1 MKTIKNILAI
11 IGILIFASGCT
22 LMLDEPPADGND
34 DTPNG
39 DGFTAPRTE
48 QTEFGDVTYQFQ
60 DGVRL
65 INEKYVPYIISCRN
79 DSTLGH
85 TEILFTKNIPS
96 DLLPQRGDYIA
107 TTMSQLFQQTLCD
120 EVDNI
125 EETGG
130 GYLLISHPVPLIKV
144 FKELDFSI
152 DARIAGDY
160 EDSSEQSRSGGNIP
174 KLKGFRL
181 VPRHNSY
188 SRGEEVDGEL
198 SESLFSFAFWDG
210 DESKLKEFETN
221 PADYHKWERTALGKS
236 PISVLFPTIRSGGS
250 TSRTATRVGVA
261 SYQNVKLKFSLK
273 NGFDLELSNDLVQ
286 TYSICSESS
295 EGWEAFPFAGST
307 GMTVPKDG
315 ILPENRWT
323 KYDYML
329 PVPIMPSIGLDAYVA
344 KLCVDFNFALASDC
358 ARKIKGD
365 KLFRYEGSQKTQF
378 FKWNMKTDNNYE
390 TTVNRSKSLDVAN
403 PRLRKD
409 LSNTCFQYAT
419 RLFLHIDIGVTLGAA
434 TLDISPFR
442 VNLDASCTHKM
453 TNDESKSKPSTLKAP
468 GYYGEDYTYEATDKS
483 LDEWKGTLAVGLST
497 DMKGGADLG
506 DLADYYDWFKHAA
519 VSLKW
524 IEGSMVL
531 WRIADSAYPVIE
543 YQQTYTPSN
552 YTYHGTVTLPHPGK
566 IGWFSVKEDM
576 LDYEFTN
583 LELLIYD
590 ENFNFIKRA
599 KCTTKWD
606 TRDNVYYSHIK
617 YGKEFGFDFTL
628 DNTELPSFSKYFYV
642 VPAYRKQDYSDY
654 RFPGTRL
661 FSKPL
666 KYTTRLNTGQI
677 NEVKTLWV
685 ENDDKCCKPGYCL
698 DGIAMDADCLFN
710 ASSPANVNVKV
721 EFFDSDGRNVM
732 SKDFQYA
739 IGTSKGGKIKAIY
752 LINHRIETVID
763 KAKVTL
769 WYDDPNLQTSVDPSA
784 RKMILDE
791 FEVVYDDNTE
801 WWPVFDYADTSYWTQ
816 QGYRIGR

>member
-60 DGVRL
+60 DGVRV
-65 INEKYVPYIISCRN
+65 IDEKYIPYIVTCRN
-79 DSTLGH
+79 DTTLGH
-85 TEILFTKNIPS
+85 TEILFTKNIPG
-96 DLLPQRGDYIA
+96 DLLPRRGELLA
-107 TTMSQLFQQTLCD
+107 TTMSQLFQSTLCD
-120 EVDNI
+120 EVDAI
-125 EETGG
+125 EASQG
-130 GYLLISHPVPLIKV
+130 GYLMTSHAVSLRKV

-152 DARIAGDY
+152 DAGIAGDY
-160 EDSSEQSRSGGNIP
+160 EQSSEQSRSGGKTP
-174 KLKGFRL
+174 KLKGFHL
-181 VPRHNSY
+181 VPRHNPH
-188 SRGEEVDGEL
+188 SRGEDDS
-198 SESLFSFAFWDG
+198 SEFSEPLFSLAFWDG
-210 DESKLKEFETN
+210 DESKLKEFETD
-221 PADYHKWERTALGKS
+221 PADYHEWKNEIPT
-236 PISVLFPTIRSGGS
+236 PIRIIFPSVRIGGS
-250 TSRTATRVGVA
+250 ASYTATRVGLA

-286 TYSICSESS
+286 TYSFRSETCDQ
-295 EGWEAFPFAGST
+295 WLALPVVGST

-315 ILPENRWT
+315 ILHENRWT

-329 PVPIMPSIGLDAYVA
+329 PLPKLPSLGIDAYVA
-344 KLCVDFNFALASDC
+344 KLCLDFNFAFAYDEAS
-358 ARKIKGD
+358 KITGD
-365 KLFRYEGSQKTQF
+365 KVFRYEGAQKTQF
-378 FKWNMKTDNNYE
+378 FKWNMKTDKNYE
-390 TTVNRSKSLDVAN
+390 TTVNRSKSLEVTD

-409 LSNTCFQYAT
+409 LSNTVFQYAT
-419 RLFLHIDIGVTLGAA
+419 RGFLHIDIGFTLGLA
-434 TLDISPFR
+434 TLDISPLR
-442 VNLDASCTHKM
+442 INLDASCTHKM
-453 TNDESKSKPSTLKAP
+453 TNDGSKSKPSTLKAP
-468 GYYGEDYTYEATDKS
+468 APIGSLGNKENTYEATDKS

-543 YQQTYTPSN
+543 YQQTYSPSS
-552 YTYHGTVTLPHPGK
+552 YTYHGTVTVPHPGK
-566 IGWFSVKEDM
+566 IGWFSVKEDIM
-576 LDYEFTN
+576 EDFCN

-599 KCTTKWD
+599 KWGLNNSVSK
-606 TRDNVYYSHIK
+606 IG
-617 YGKEFGFDFTL
+617 YGIEYGFDFTL
-628 DNTELPSFSKYFYV
+628 DNTELPPFSKYFYV
-642 VPAYRKQDYSDY
+642 VPAYKINNYSDY
-654 RFPGTRL
+654 GTRL

-677 NEVKTLWV
+677 NGVETLWV
-685 ENDDKCCKPGYCL
+685 ENDDKYCKPGYCL

-769 WYDDPNLQTSVDPSA
+769 WYDDPYLQTSVDPSA

-801 WWPVFDYADTSYWTQ
+801 WWPVFDYADPSYWTQ

>member
-22 LMLDEPPADGND
+22 LMLDEPSADGND

-130 GYLLISHPVPLIKV
+130 GYLLISHPVSLIKV

-188 SRGEEVDGEL
+188 SRGEEVDGEF
-198 SESLFSFAFWDG
+198 SEALFSLAFWDG
-210 DESKLKEFETN
+210 DESKLKEFETD
-221 PADYHKWERTALGKS
+221 PADYHDWTDDFDPPLSILFA
-236 PISVLFPTIRSGGS
+236 SVRSGGS
-250 TSRTATRVGVA
+250 ATHSATRVGLA

-286 TYSICSESS
+286 TYSFRSEACDR
-295 EGWEAFPFAGST
+295 WEAFPVVGST

-315 ILPENRWT
+315 ILHENRWT
-323 KYDYML
+323 KYDYGIPL
-329 PVPIMPSIGLDAYVA
+329 PVLPSIGLDAYVA
-344 KLCVDFNFALASDC
+344 KLCVDFNFAFAYDEAS
-358 ARKIKGD
+358 KITGD
-365 KLFRYEGSQKTQF
+365 KVFRYEGAQKTQF
-378 FKWNMKTDNNYE
+378 FKWNMKTDKNYE
-390 TTVNRSKSLDVAN
+390 TTVNRSKSLDVTD

-409 LSNTCFQYAT
+409 LSNTVFQYAT
-419 RLFLHIDIGVTLGAA
+419 RGFLHIDIGFTLGAA
-434 TLDISPFR
+434 TLDISPLR
-442 VNLDASCTHKM
+442 VNLDVSCTHKM
-453 TNDESKSKPSTLKAP
+453 TNDGSKSKPSTLKALYD
-468 GYYGEDYTYEATDKS
+468 GSGRREYSLEATDKS

-552 YTYHGTVTLPHPGK
+552 NTYHGTVTVPHPGK
-566 IGWFSVKEDM
+566 IGWFSTKEDICQ
-576 LDYEFTN
+576 DFVG

-599 KCTTKWD
+599 KCSTGAGTNNY
-606 TRDNVYYSHIK
+606 RDYIDIVYNREY
-617 YGKEFGFDFTL
+617 GFDFTL
-628 DNTELPSFSKYFYV
+628 DNTELPPLSKYFYV
-642 VPAYRKQDYSDY
+642 VPAYRA
-654 RFPGTRL
+654 RFCYVHYDEQKAL

-666 KYTTRLNTGQI
+666 KYTTRLNSGQI
-677 NEVKTLWV
+677 NGVETLWV
-685 ENDDKCCKPGYCL
+685 ENDDKYCKPGYCL

-710 ASSPANVNVKV
+710 GSSPANVNVKV

-769 WYDDPNLQTSVDPSA
+769 WYDDPYLQTSVDPSA
-784 RKMILDE
+784 RKVILDE

>member
-120 EVDNI
+120 GVDNI

-160 EDSSEQSRSGGNIP
+160 EDSSKQSRSGGNTP

-188 SRGEEVDGEL
+188 SRGEEVDGEF
-198 SESLFSFAFWDG
+198 SESLFSLAFWDG

-221 PADYHKWERTALGKS
+221 PADYHKWELNLVEKKS
-236 PISVLFPTIRSGGS
+236 HASFLFPSIRQGGS
-250 TSRTATRVGVA
+250 ATHSATRVGLA

-286 TYSICSESS
+286 TYSFRSEACDR
-295 EGWEAFPFAGST
+295 WYAFPVVGST

-315 ILPENRWT
+315 ILHENRWT
-323 KYDYML
+323 KYDYALPL
-329 PVPIMPSIGLDAYVA
+329 PVLPSIGLDAYVA
-344 KLCVDFNFALASDC
+344 KLCIDFNFAFAYDEAS
-358 ARKIKGD
+358 KITGD
-365 KLFRYEGSQKTQF
+365 KVFRYEGAQKTQF
-378 FKWNMKTDNNYE
+378 FKWNMKTDKNYE
-390 TTVNRSKSLDVAN
+390 TTVNRSKSLDVTD

-409 LSNTCFQYAT
+409 LSNTVFQYAT
-419 RLFLHIDIGVTLGAA
+419 RGFLHIDIGVTLGAA
-434 TLDISPFR
+434 TLDISPLRINF
-442 VNLDASCTHKM
+442 DASFTHKM
-453 TNDESKSKPSTLKAP
+453 TNDGSKSKPSTLKAP
-468 GYYGEDYTYEATDKS
+468 APYGKEYSLEATDKS

-519 VSLKW
+519 VSMKW
-524 IEGSMVL
+524 AEGSMVL

-552 YTYHGTVTLPHPGK
+552 YTYHGTVMVPHPGK
-566 IGWFSVKEDM
+566 IGWFSVKEDIM
-576 LDYEFTN
+576 EDFCN

-599 KCTTKWD
+599 KWGLHNSVSK
-606 TRDNVYYSHIK
+606 IG
-617 YGKEFGFDFTL
+617 YGIEYGFDFTL
-628 DNTELPSFSKYFYV
+628 DNTELPPFSKYFYV
-642 VPAYRKQDYSDY
+642 VPAYMINNYSDY
-654 RFPGTRL
+654 GTRL

-677 NEVKTLWV
+677 NGVKTLWV
-685 ENDDKCCKPGYCL
+685 ENDDKYCKPGYCL

-769 WYDDPNLQTSVDPSA
+769 WYDDPYLQNSVDPSA

-801 WWPVFDYADTSYWTQ
+801 WWPVFDYADPSYWTQ

>member
-160 EDSSEQSRSGGNIP
+160 EDSSEQSRSGGNTP

-188 SRGEEVDGEL
+188 SRGEEVDGEF

-221 PADYHKWERTALGKS
+221 PADYHDWTDDFDPPLSILFA
-236 PISVLFPTIRSGGS
+236 SVRSGGS
-250 TSRTATRVGVA
+250 ATHSATRVGLA

-286 TYSICSESS
+286 TYSFRSEACDR
-295 EGWEAFPFAGST
+295 WEAFPAVGST

-315 ILPENRWT
+315 ILHENRWT
-323 KYDYML
+323 KYDYGIPL
-329 PVPIMPSIGLDAYVA
+329 PVLPSIGLDAYVA
-344 KLCVDFNFALASDC
+344 KLCFDFNFAFAYDEAS
-358 ARKIKGD
+358 KITGD
-365 KLFRYEGSQKTQF
+365 KVFRYEGAQKTQF
-378 FKWNMKTDNNYE
+378 FKWNMKTDKNYE
-390 TTVNRSKSLDVAN
+390 TTVNRSKSLDVTD

-409 LSNTCFQYAT
+409 LSNTVFQYAT
-419 RLFLHIDIGVTLGAA
+419 RGFLHIDIGFTLGAA
-434 TLDISPFR
+434 TLDISPLR
-442 VNLDASCTHKM
+442 VNLDVSCTHKM
-453 TNDESKSKPSTLKAP
+453 TNDGSKSKPSTLKAP
-468 GYYGEDYTYEATDKS
+468 GKWVKEYTYEATDKS

-524 IEGSMVL
+524 VEGSMVL

-566 IGWFSVKEDM
+566 IGWFSVKEDIVR
-576 LDYEFTN
+576 DFWN

-599 KCTTKWD
+599 KCTTSD
-606 TRDNVYYSHIK
+606 EESYPYEYTSIF
-617 YGKEFGFDFTL
+617 YGKEYGFDFTL
-628 DNTELPSFSKYFYV
+628 DNTELPPFSKYFYV
-642 VPAYRKQDYSDY
+642 VPAYQTCTYSSSGP
-654 RFPGTRL
+654 RF

-666 KYTTRLNTGQI
+666 KYTTRLNSGQI
-677 NEVKTLWV
+677 NGVETLWV
-685 ENDDKCCKPGYCL
+685 ENDDKYCKPGYCL

-710 ASSPANVNVKV
+710 GSSPANVNVKV

-784 RKMILDE
+784 RKVILDE

>member
-22 LMLDEPPADGND
+22 LMLDEPSADGND

-60 DGVRL
+60 DGVRV
-65 INEKYVPYIISCRN
+65 IDEKYIPYIVTCRN
-79 DSTLGH
+79 DTTLGH
-85 TEILFTKNIPS
+85 TEILFTKNIPG
-96 DLLPQRGDYIA
+96 DLLPRRGELLA
-107 TTMSQLFQQTLCD
+107 TTMSQLFQSTLCD
-120 EVDNI
+120 EVDAI
-125 EETGG
+125 EASQG
-130 GYLLISHPVPLIKV
+130 GYLMTSHAVSLRKV

-152 DARIAGDY
+152 DAGIAGDY
-160 EDSSEQSRSGGNIP
+160 EQSSEQSRSGGKTP
-174 KLKGFRL
+174 KLKGFHL
-181 VPRHNSY
+181 VPRHNPH
-188 SRGEEVDGEL
+188 SRGEDDS
-198 SESLFSFAFWDG
+198 SEFSEPLFSLAFWDG
-210 DESKLKEFETN
+210 DESKLKEFETD
-221 PADYHKWERTALGKS
+221 PADYHEWKNEIPT
-236 PISVLFPTIRSGGS
+236 PIRIIFPSVRIGGS
-250 TSRTATRVGVA
+250 ASYTATRVGLA

-286 TYSICSESS
+286 TYSFRSETCDQ
-295 EGWEAFPFAGST
+295 WLAFPVVGST

-315 ILPENRWT
+315 ILHENRWT
-323 KYDYML
+323 KYDYALPL
-329 PVPIMPSIGLDAYVA
+329 PVLPSIGLDAYVA
-344 KLCVDFNFALASDC
+344 KLCFDFNFAFAYDEAS
-358 ARKIKGD
+358 KITGD
-365 KLFRYEGSQKTQF
+365 KVFRYEGAQKTQF
-378 FKWNMKTDNNYE
+378 FKWNMKTDKNYE
-390 TTVNRSKSLDVAN
+390 TTVNRSKSLDVTD

-409 LSNTCFQYAT
+409 LSNTVFQYAT
-419 RLFLHIDIGVTLGAA
+419 RGFLHIDIGFTLGAA
-434 TLDISPFR
+434 TLDISPLR
-442 VNLDASCTHKM
+442 VNLDVSCTHKM
-453 TNDESKSKPSTLKAP
+453 TNDGSKSKPSTLKAP
-468 GYYGEDYTYEATDKS
+468 APIGSLGNKENTYEATDKS

-552 YTYHGTVTLPHPGK
+552 YTYHGTVTVPHPGK
-566 IGWFSVKEDM
+566 IGWFSVTEDIM
-576 LDYEFTN
+576 EDFCN

-599 KCTTKWD
+599 KWGLNNSVSK
-606 TRDNVYYSHIK
+606 IG
-617 YGKEFGFDFTL
+617 YGIEYGFDFTL
-628 DNTELPSFSKYFYV
+628 DNTELPPFSKYFYV
-642 VPAYRKQDYSDY
+642 VPAYKINNYSDY
-654 RFPGTRL
+654 GTRL

-677 NEVKTLWV
+677 NGVETLWV
-685 ENDDKCCKPGYCL
+685 ENDDKYCKPGYCL

-769 WYDDPNLQTSVDPSA
+769 WYDDPYLQTSVDPSA

-801 WWPVFDYADTSYWTQ
+801 WWPVFDYADPSYWTQ

>member
-160 EDSSEQSRSGGNIP
+160 EDSSEQSCSGGNIP

-188 SRGEEVDGEL
+188 SRGEEVDGEF
-198 SESLFSFAFWDG
+198 SEALFSLAFWDG
-210 DESKLKEFETN
+210 DESKLKEFETD
-221 PADYHKWERTALGKS
+221 PADYHDWTDDFDPPLSILFA
-236 PISVLFPTIRSGGS
+236 SVRSGGS
-250 TSRTATRVGVA
+250 ATHSATRVGLA

-286 TYSICSESS
+286 TYSFRSEACDR
-295 EGWEAFPFAGST
+295 WEAFPVVGST

-315 ILPENRWT
+315 ILHENRWT
-323 KYDYML
+323 KYDYGIPL
-329 PVPIMPSIGLDAYVA
+329 PVLPSIGLDAYVA
-344 KLCVDFNFALASDC
+344 KLCVDFNFAFAYDEAS
-358 ARKIKGD
+358 KITGD
-365 KLFRYEGSQKTQF
+365 KVFRYEGAQKTQF
-378 FKWNMKTDNNYE
+378 FKWNMKTDKNYE
-390 TTVNRSKSLDVAN
+390 TTVNRSKSLDVTD
-403 PRLRKD
+403 PRNRKD

-419 RLFLHIDIGVTLGAA
+419 RGFLHIDIGFTLGAA
-434 TLDISPFR
+434 TLDISPLR
-442 VNLDASCTHKM
+442 VNLDVSCTHKM
-453 TNDESKSKPSTLKAP
+453 TNDGSKSKPSTLKALYD
-468 GYYGEDYTYEATDKS
+468 GSGRREYSLEATDKS

-552 YTYHGTVTLPHPGK
+552 NTYHGTVTVPHPGK
-566 IGWFSVKEDM
+566 IGWFSTKEDICQ
-576 LDYEFTN
+576 DFVG

-599 KCTTKWD
+599 KCSTGAGTNNY
-606 TRDNVYYSHIK
+606 RDYIDIVYNREY
-617 YGKEFGFDFTL
+617 GFDFTL
-628 DNTELPSFSKYFYV
+628 DNTELPPPQQIFLCG
-642 VPAYRKQDYSDY
+642 A
-654 RFPGTRL
+654 RL
-661 FSKPL
+661 
-666 KYTTRLNTGQI
+666 
-677 NEVKTLWV
+677 
-685 ENDDKCCKPGYCL
+685 
-698 DGIAMDADCLFN
+698 
-710 ASSPANVNVKV
+710 
-721 EFFDSDGRNVM
+721 
-732 SKDFQYA
+732 
-739 IGTSKGGKIKAIY
+739 
-752 LINHRIETVID
+752 
-763 KAKVTL
+763 
-769 WYDDPNLQTSVDPSA
+769 
-784 RKMILDE
+784 
-791 FEVVYDDNTE
+791 
-801 WWPVFDYADTSYWTQ
+801 
-816 QGYRIGR
+816 

>member
-1 MKTIKNILAI
+1 
-11 IGILIFASGCT
+11 
-22 LMLDEPPADGND
+22 MLDEPPADGND

-144 FKELDFSI
+144 FKELDISI

-188 SRGEEVDGEL
+188 SRGEEVDGEF

-221 PADYHKWERTALGKS
+221 PADYHDWTDDFDPPLSILFA
-236 PISVLFPTIRSGGS
+236 SVRSGGS
-250 TSRTATRVGVA
+250 ATHSATRVGLA

-286 TYSICSESS
+286 TYSFRSEACDR
-295 EGWEAFPFAGST
+295 WEAFPAVGST

-315 ILPENRWT
+315 ILHENRWT
-323 KYDYML
+323 KYDYGIPL
-329 PVPIMPSIGLDAYVA
+329 PVLPSIGLDAYVA
-344 KLCVDFNFALASDC
+344 KFCIDFNFAFAYDEAS
-358 ARKIKGD
+358 KITGD
-365 KLFRYEGSQKTQF
+365 KVFRYEGAQKTQF
-378 FKWNMKTDNNYE
+378 FKWNMKTDKNYE
-390 TTVNRSKSLDVAN
+390 TTVNRSKSLDVTD

-409 LSNTCFQYAT
+409 LSNTVFQYAT
-419 RLFLHIDIGVTLGAA
+419 RGFLHIDIGFTLGAA
-434 TLDISPFR
+434 TLDISPLR
-442 VNLDASCTHKM
+442 VNLDVSCTHKM
-453 TNDESKSKPSTLKAP
+453 TNDGSKSKPSTLKAP
-468 GYYGEDYTYEATDKS
+468 GKWVKEYTYEATDKS

-524 IEGSMVL
+524 VEGSMVL

-566 IGWFSVKEDM
+566 IGWFSVKEDIVR
-576 LDYEFTN
+576 DFWN

-599 KCTTKWD
+599 KCTTSD
-606 TRDNVYYSHIK
+606 EESYPYEYTSIF
-617 YGKEFGFDFTL
+617 YGKEYGFDFTL
-628 DNTELPSFSKYFYV
+628 DNTELPPFSKYFYV
-642 VPAYRKQDYSDY
+642 VPAYQTCTYSSSGP
-654 RFPGTRL
+654 RF

-666 KYTTRLNTGQI
+666 KYTTRLNSGQI
-677 NEVKTLWV
+677 NGVETLWV
-685 ENDDKCCKPGYCL
+685 ENDDKYCKPGYCL

-710 ASSPANVNVKV
+710 GSSPANVNVKV

-784 RKMILDE
+784 RKVILDE

>member
-130 GYLLISHPVPLIKV
+130 GYLLISHTVPLIKV

-160 EDSSEQSRSGGNIP
+160 EDSSEQSRSGGNTP

-188 SRGEEVDGEL
+188 SRGEEVDGEF

-221 PADYHKWERTALGKS
+221 PADYHDWTDDFDPPLSILFA
-236 PISVLFPTIRSGGS
+236 SVRSGGS
-250 TSRTATRVGVA
+250 ATHSATRVGLA

-286 TYSICSESS
+286 TYSFRSEACDR
-295 EGWEAFPFAGST
+295 WEAFPAVGST

-315 ILPENRWT
+315 ILHENRWT
-323 KYDYML
+323 KYDYGIPL
-329 PVPIMPSIGLDAYVA
+329 PVLPSIGLDAYVA
-344 KLCVDFNFALASDC
+344 KLCFDFNFAFAYDEAS
-358 ARKIKGD
+358 KITGD
-365 KLFRYEGSQKTQF
+365 KVFRYEGAQKTQF
-378 FKWNMKTDNNYE
+378 FKWNMKTDKNYE
-390 TTVNRSKSLDVAN
+390 TTVNRSKSLDVTD

-409 LSNTCFQYAT
+409 LSNTVFQYAT
-419 RLFLHIDIGVTLGAA
+419 RGFLHIDIGFTLGAA
-434 TLDISPFR
+434 TLDISPLR
-442 VNLDASCTHKM
+442 VNLDVSCTHKM
-453 TNDESKSKPSTLKAP
+453 TNDGSKSKPSTLKAP
-468 GYYGEDYTYEATDKS
+468 GKWVKEYTYEATDKS

-524 IEGSMVL
+524 VEGSMVL

-566 IGWFSVKEDM
+566 IGWFSVKEDIVR
-576 LDYEFTN
+576 DFWN

-599 KCTTKWD
+599 KCTTSD
-606 TRDNVYYSHIK
+606 EESYPYEYTSIF
-617 YGKEFGFDFTL
+617 YGKEYGFDFTL
-628 DNTELPSFSKYFYV
+628 DNTELPPLSKYFYV
-642 VPAYRKQDYSDY
+642 VPAYQTCTYSSSGP
-654 RFPGTRL
+654 RF

-677 NEVKTLWV
+677 NGVETLWV
-685 ENDDKCCKPGYCL
+685 ENDDKYCKPGYCL

-710 ASSPANVNVKV
+710 GSSPANVNVKV

-784 RKMILDE
+784 RKVILDE

>member
-160 EDSSEQSRSGGNIP
+160 EDSSEQSRSGGNTP

-188 SRGEEVDGEL
+188 SRGEEVDGEF
-198 SESLFSFAFWDG
+198 SESLFSMAFWDG

-221 PADYHKWERTALGKS
+221 PADYHKWEHNVEKS
-236 PISVLFPTIRSGGS
+236 PVSFLYPSVRMGGS
-250 TSRTATRVGVA
+250 TSRTATRVGLA

-286 TYSICSESS
+286 TYSICSESC
-295 EGWEAFPFAGST
+295 ENWTAFPYIGST

-329 PVPIMPSIGLDAYVA
+329 PVPYLPSIGLDIYVA
-344 KLCVDFNFALASDC
+344 KICFDFNFAFAMDQAC
-358 ARKIKGD
+358 KVTGD

-378 FKWNMKTDNNYE
+378 FKWNMKTDKNYE
-390 TTVNRSKSLDVAN
+390 TTVNRSKSMDVRN

-409 LSNTCFQYAT
+409 LSNTLFQYAT
-419 RLFLHIDIGVTLGAA
+419 RGFLHFNIGVTFGAA
-434 TLDISPFR
+434 TLDLSPLRINF
-442 VNLDASCTHKM
+442 DASFTHKM
-453 TNDESKSKPSTLKAP
+453 TNDGSKSKPSTLKVKD
-468 GYYGEDYTYEATDKS
+468 GRYEYSLDATDKS

-497 DMKGGADLG
+497 DAKAGADLG
-506 DLADYYDWFKHAA
+506 DLAEYYDWFKHAA
-519 VSLKW
+519 VSLTHA
-524 IEGSMVL
+524 EGSMVL

-543 YQQTYTPSN
+543 YQQTYTPSS
-552 YTYHGTVTLPHPGK
+552 YTYHGTVTVPHPGK
-566 IGWFSVKEDM
+566 IGWFSVKEDINQ
-576 LDYEFTN
+576 DFSC
-583 LELLIYD
+583 LELLIFD
-590 ENFNFIKRA
+590 ENFNFIKSA
-599 KCTTKWD
+599 KCTEGGTHAEREYL
-606 TRDNVYYSHIK
+606 TIR
-617 YGKEFGFDFTL
+617 YGQEYGFDYTL
-628 DNTELPSFSKYFYV
+628 DNTDLPLYSKYFYV
-642 VPAYRKQDYSDY
+642 VPAYRSKSTSVFDNPPH
-654 RFPGTRL
+654 F

-666 KYTTRLNTGQI
+666 KYTIRSNSGQI
-677 NEVKTLWV
+677 NGVETLWV
-685 ENDDKCCKPGYCL
+685 ENDDKYCKPGYSL
-698 DGIAMDADCLFN
+698 DGIAMDADCVFN
-710 ASSPANVNVKV
+710 RSSPADVHVNV
-721 EFFDSDGRNVM
+721 EFFDSYGRSM
-732 SKDFQYA
+732 MAKDFTYSVGSA
-739 IGTSKGGKIKAIY
+739 KGGKIKAIY
-752 LINHRIETVID
+752 LINHRIETVVD

-769 WYDDPNLQTSVDPSA
+769 WYDDPYMQTSVDPTA
-784 RKMILDE
+784 RKVVLDE
-791 FEVVYDDNTE
+791 YEVIYDDNTE
-801 WWPVFDYADTSYWTQ
+801 WWPVFDYADPSSWTK

>member
-144 FKELDFSI
+144 FKELDFSLE
-152 DARIAGDY
+152 AGVAGDY
-160 EDSSEQSRSGGNIP
+160 EDSNTNGSRTGTG
-174 KLKGFRL
+174 KRLKGIRL
-181 VPRHNSY
+181 VKLHNSN
-188 SRGEEVDGEL
+188 SRAGEEGEA
-198 SESLFSFAFWDG
+198 SEPLFSFLVSEG
-210 DESKLKEFETN
+210 KNK
-221 PADYHKWERTALGKS
+221 DYLGLDLSSGSYENWENDFSDYLG
-236 PISVLFPTIRSGGS
+236 PISQLIPSVRQGAESFKGARRIGI
-250 TSRTATRVGVA
+250 A
-261 SYQNVKLKFSLK
+261 SYQHVKMKFSLK
-273 NGFDLELSNDLVQ
+273 NGFDLELSNDIAQ
-286 TYSICSESS
+286 WYSYYTEDSS
-295 EGWEAFPFAGST
+295 EWLAIPIAGSV
-307 GMTVPKDG
+307 GMTVPADG
-315 ILPENRWT
+315 ILHKNEWVML
-323 KYDYML
+323 DYAL
-329 PVPIMPSIGLDAYVA
+329 PIPVLPSVGLDVVVV
-344 KLCVDFNFALASDC
+344 KFCLDFNFGAAFDSAS
-358 ARKIKGD
+358 KVKGTTA
-365 KLFRYEGSQKTQF
+365 FRHEIAHKTQL
-378 FKWNMKTDNNYE
+378 FKWNMKTNKDHE
-390 TTVNRSKSLDVAN
+390 TTVYRT
-403 PRLRKD
+403 KD
-409 LSNTCFQYAT
+409 LTVKEPEIAKDLTSTCYQYAT
-419 RLFLHIDIGVTLGAA
+419 RLFLHIDVGLTLGAA
-434 TLDISPFR
+434 TMDISPLRINFD
-442 VNLDASCTHKM
+442 VSCTHKM
-453 TNDESKSKPSTLKAP
+453 TNDGSKSKPSTLKAP
-468 GYYGEDYTYEATDKS
+468 PKWGSVEYTYEATDKS
-483 LDEWKGTLAVGLST
+483 LDEWKGTMAVGVTT
-497 DMKGGADLG
+497 DMKVGNITS
-506 DLADYYDWFKHAA
+506 DLAEYHDWFKHASA
-519 VSLKW
+519 SMKW
-524 IEGSMVL
+524 AEGSLVL

-566 IGWFSVKEDM
+566 IGWLSTKIDM
-576 LDYEFTN
+576 TRDFGT

-599 KCTTKWD
+599 KCTTPD
-606 TRDNVYYSHIK
+606 SEEYPYYYVSMF
-617 YGKEFGFDFTL
+617 YEKEYGFDFTL
-628 DNTELPSFSKYFYV
+628 DNTELPPLSKYFYV
-642 VPAYRKQDYSDY
+642 VPAYATRSYSADTK
-654 RFPGTRL
+654 RF

-677 NEVKTLWV
+677 NGVETLWV
-685 ENDDKCCKPGYCL
+685 ENDDKYCKPGYCL

-710 ASSPANVNVKV
+710 GSSPANVNVKV

-769 WYDDPNLQTSVDPSA
+769 WYDDPYLQTSVDPSA
-784 RKMILDE
+784 RKVILDE

>member
-188 SRGEEVDGEL
+188 SRGGEVDGEF
-198 SESLFSFAFWDG
+198 SEALFSLAFWDG

-221 PADYHKWERTALGKS
+221 PADYRKWEHNLEKS
-236 PISVLFPTIRSGGS
+236 PVSFLFPSIRSGGS
-250 TSRTATRVGVA
+250 ATYSATRVGLA
-261 SYQNVKLKFSLK
+261 SYQNIKLKFSLK

-286 TYSICSESS
+286 TYSFRSEACDR
-295 EGWEAFPFAGST
+295 WEAFPVVGST

-315 ILPENRWT
+315 ILHENRWT
-323 KYDYML
+323 KYDYGIPL
-329 PVPIMPSIGLDAYVA
+329 PVLPSIGLDAYVA
-344 KLCVDFNFALASDC
+344 KLCVDFNFAFAYDEAS
-358 ARKIKGD
+358 KITGD
-365 KLFRYEGSQKTQF
+365 KVFRYEGAQKTQF
-378 FKWNMKTDNNYE
+378 FKWNMKTDKNYE
-390 TTVNRSKSLDVAN
+390 TTVNRSKSLDVTD
-403 PRLRKD
+403 PRNRKD

-419 RLFLHIDIGVTLGAA
+419 RGFLHIDIGFTLGAA
-434 TLDISPFR
+434 TLDISPLR
-442 VNLDASCTHKM
+442 VNLDVSCTHKM
-453 TNDESKSKPSTLKAP
+453 TNDGSKSKPSTLKALYD
-468 GYYGEDYTYEATDKS
+468 GSGRREYSLEATDKS

-552 YTYHGTVTLPHPGK
+552 NTYHGTVTVPHPGK
-566 IGWFSVKEDM
+566 IGWFSTKEDICQ
-576 LDYEFTN
+576 DFVG

-599 KCTTKWD
+599 KCSTGAGTNNY
-606 TRDNVYYSHIK
+606 RDYIDIVYNREY
-617 YGKEFGFDFTL
+617 GFDFTL
-628 DNTELPSFSKYFYV
+628 DNTELPPLSKYFYV
-642 VPAYRKQDYSDY
+642 VPAYRA
-654 RFPGTRL
+654 RFCYVHYDEQKAL

-666 KYTTRLNTGQI
+666 KYTTRLNSGQI
-677 NEVKTLWV
+677 NGVETLWV
-685 ENDDKCCKPGYCL
+685 ENDDKYCKPGYCL

-710 ASSPANVNVKV
+710 GSSPANVNVKV

-769 WYDDPNLQTSVDPSA
+769 WYDDPYLQTSVDPSA
-784 RKMILDE
+784 RKVILDE

>member
-188 SRGEEVDGEL
+188 SRGEEVDGEF
-198 SESLFSFAFWDG
+198 SEALFSLAFWDG
-210 DESKLKEFETN
+210 DESKLKEFETD
-221 PADYHKWERTALGKS
+221 PADYHDWTDDFDPPLSILFA
-236 PISVLFPTIRSGGS
+236 SVRSGGS
-250 TSRTATRVGVA
+250 ATHSATRVGLA

-286 TYSICSESS
+286 TYSFRSEACDR
-295 EGWEAFPFAGST
+295 WEAFPVVGST

-315 ILPENRWT
+315 ILHENRWT
-323 KYDYML
+323 KYDYGIPL
-329 PVPIMPSIGLDAYVA
+329 PVLPSIGLDAYVA
-344 KLCVDFNFALASDC
+344 KLCLDFNFAFAYDEAS
-358 ARKIKGD
+358 KITGD
-365 KLFRYEGSQKTQF
+365 KVFRYEGAQKTQF
-378 FKWNMKTDNNYE
+378 FKWNMKTDKNYE
-390 TTVNRSKSLDVAN
+390 TTVNRSKSLDVTD
-403 PRLRKD
+403 PRNRKD

-419 RLFLHIDIGVTLGAA
+419 RGFLHIDIGFTLGAA
-434 TLDISPFR
+434 TLDISPLR
-442 VNLDASCTHKM
+442 VNLDVSCTHKM
-453 TNDESKSKPSTLKAP
+453 TNDGSKSKPSTLKAP
-468 GYYGEDYTYEATDKS
+468 PKWGSEEYTYEATDKS
-483 LDEWKGTLAVGLST
+483 LDEWKGTLAVGIST

-524 IEGSMVL
+524 VEGSMVL

-566 IGWFSVKEDM
+566 IGWFSVKEDIVR
-576 LDYEFTN
+576 DFWN

-599 KCTTKWD
+599 KCTTTD
-606 TRDNVYYSHIK
+606 VNPYEYTSIF
-617 YGKEFGFDFTL
+617 YGKEYGFDFTL
-628 DNTELPSFSKYFYV
+628 DNTELPPLSKYFYV
-642 VPAYRKQDYSDY
+642 VPAYQTCTYTSSGP
-654 RFPGTRL
+654 RF

-677 NEVKTLWV
+677 NGVETLWV
-685 ENDDKCCKPGYCL
+685 ENDDKYCKPGYCL

-710 ASSPANVNVKV
+710 GSSPANVNVKV

>member
-1 MKTIKNILAI
+1 
-11 IGILIFASGCT
+11 
-22 LMLDEPPADGND
+22 MLDEPPADGND

-160 EDSSEQSRSGGNIP
+160 EDSSEQSRSGGNTP

-188 SRGEEVDGEL
+188 SRGEEVDGEF

-221 PADYHKWERTALGKS
+221 PADYHDWTDDFDPPLSILFA
-236 PISVLFPTIRSGGS
+236 SVRSGGS
-250 TSRTATRVGVA
+250 ATHSATRVGLA

-286 TYSICSESS
+286 TYSFRSEACDR
-295 EGWEAFPFAGST
+295 WEAFPAVGST

-315 ILPENRWT
+315 ILHENRWT
-323 KYDYML
+323 KYDYGIPL
-329 PVPIMPSIGLDAYVA
+329 PVLPSIGLDAYVA
-344 KLCVDFNFALASDC
+344 KLCFDFNFAFAYDEAS
-358 ARKIKGD
+358 KITGD
-365 KLFRYEGSQKTQF
+365 KVFRYEGAQKTQF
-378 FKWNMKTDNNYE
+378 FKWNMKTDKNYE
-390 TTVNRSKSLDVAN
+390 TTVNRSKSLDVTD

-409 LSNTCFQYAT
+409 LSNTVFQYAT
-419 RLFLHIDIGVTLGAA
+419 RGFLHIDIGFTLGAA
-434 TLDISPFR
+434 TLDISPLR
-442 VNLDASCTHKM
+442 VNLDVSCTHKM
-453 TNDESKSKPSTLKAP
+453 TNDGSKSKPSTLKAP
-468 GYYGEDYTYEATDKS
+468 GKWVKEYTYEATDKS

-524 IEGSMVL
+524 VEGSMVL

-566 IGWFSVKEDM
+566 IGWFSVKEDIVR
-576 LDYEFTN
+576 DFWN

-599 KCTTKWD
+599 KCTTSD
-606 TRDNVYYSHIK
+606 EESYPYEYTSIF
-617 YGKEFGFDFTL
+617 YGKEYGFDFTL
-628 DNTELPSFSKYFYV
+628 DNTELPPFSKYFYV
-642 VPAYRKQDYSDY
+642 VPAYQTCTYSSSGP
-654 RFPGTRL
+654 RF

-666 KYTTRLNTGQI
+666 KYTTRLNSGQI
-677 NEVKTLWV
+677 NGVETLWV
-685 ENDDKCCKPGYCL
+685 ENDDKYCKPGYCL

-710 ASSPANVNVKV
+710 GSSPANVNVKV

-784 RKMILDE
+784 RKVILDE

>member
-22 LMLDEPPADGND
+22 LMLDEPSADGND

-120 EVDNI
+120 GVDNI

-160 EDSSEQSRSGGNIP
+160 EDSSKQSRSGGNTP

-198 SESLFSFAFWDG
+198 SESLFSLAFWDG
-210 DESKLKEFETN
+210 DESKLKEFETD
-221 PADYHKWERTALGKS
+221 PADYHKWELNLVEKKS
-236 PISVLFPTIRSGGS
+236 HASFLFPSIRQGGS
-250 TSRTATRVGVA
+250 ATHSATRVGLA

-286 TYSICSESS
+286 TYSFRSEACDR
-295 EGWEAFPFAGST
+295 WYAFPVVGST

-315 ILPENRWT
+315 ILHENRWT
-323 KYDYML
+323 KYDYALPL
-329 PVPIMPSIGLDAYVA
+329 PVLPSIGLDAYVA
-344 KLCVDFNFALASDC
+344 KLCIDFNFAFAYDEAS
-358 ARKIKGD
+358 KITGD
-365 KLFRYEGSQKTQF
+365 KVFRYEGAQKTQF
-378 FKWNMKTDNNYE
+378 FKWNMKTDKNYE
-390 TTVNRSKSLDVAN
+390 TTVNRSKSLDVTD

-409 LSNTCFQYAT
+409 LSNTVFQYAT
-419 RLFLHIDIGVTLGAA
+419 RGFLHIDIGVTLGAA
-434 TLDISPFR
+434 TLDISPLRINF
-442 VNLDASCTHKM
+442 DASFTHKM
-453 TNDESKSKPSTLKAP
+453 TNDGSKSKPSTLKAP
-468 GYYGEDYTYEATDKS
+468 APYGKEYSLEATDKS

-519 VSLKW
+519 VSMKW
-524 IEGSMVL
+524 AEGSMVL

-552 YTYHGTVTLPHPGK
+552 YTYHGTVMVPHPGK
-566 IGWFSVKEDM
+566 IGWFSVKEDIM
-576 LDYEFTN
+576 EDFCN

-599 KCTTKWD
+599 KWGLHNSVSK
-606 TRDNVYYSHIK
+606 IG
-617 YGKEFGFDFTL
+617 YGIEYGFDFTL
-628 DNTELPSFSKYFYV
+628 DNTELPPFSKYFYV
-642 VPAYRKQDYSDY
+642 VPAYMINNYSDY
-654 RFPGTRL
+654 GTRL

-677 NEVKTLWV
+677 NGVKTLWV
-685 ENDDKCCKPGYCL
+685 ENDDKYCKPGYCL

-769 WYDDPNLQTSVDPSA
+769 WYDDPYLQTSVDPSA

-801 WWPVFDYADTSYWTQ
+801 WWPVFDYADPSYWTQ

>member
-188 SRGEEVDGEL
+188 SRGGEVDGEF
-198 SESLFSFAFWDG
+198 SESLFSLAFWDG
-210 DESKLKEFETN
+210 DESKLKEFETD
-221 PADYHKWERTALGKS
+221 PADYHDWTDDFDPPLSILFA
-236 PISVLFPTIRSGGS
+236 SVRSGGS
-250 TSRTATRVGVA
+250 ATHSATRVGLA

-286 TYSICSESS
+286 TYSFRSEACDR
-295 EGWEAFPFAGST
+295 WEAFPVVGST

-315 ILPENRWT
+315 ILHENRWT
-323 KYDYML
+323 KYDYGIPL
-329 PVPIMPSIGLDAYVA
+329 PVLPSIGLDAYVA
-344 KLCVDFNFALASDC
+344 KLCLDFNFAFAYDEAS
-358 ARKIKGD
+358 KITGD
-365 KLFRYEGSQKTQF
+365 KVFRYEGAQKTQF
-378 FKWNMKTDNNYE
+378 FKWNMKTDKNYE
-390 TTVNRSKSLDVAN
+390 TTVNRSKSLDVTD
-403 PRLRKD
+403 PRNRKD

-419 RLFLHIDIGVTLGAA
+419 RGFLHIDIGFTLGAA
-434 TLDISPFR
+434 TLDISPLR
-442 VNLDASCTHKM
+442 VNLDVSCTHKM
-453 TNDESKSKPSTLKAP
+453 TNDGSKSKPSTLKALYD
-468 GYYGEDYTYEATDKS
+468 GSGRREYSLEATDKS

-552 YTYHGTVTLPHPGK
+552 NTYHGTVTVPHPGK
-566 IGWFSVKEDM
+566 IGWFSTKEDICQ
-576 LDYEFTN
+576 DFVG

-599 KCTTKWD
+599 KCSTGAGTNNY
-606 TRDNVYYSHIK
+606 RDYIDIVYNREY
-617 YGKEFGFDFTL
+617 GFDFTL
-628 DNTELPSFSKYFYV
+628 DNTELPPPQQIFLCG
-642 VPAYRKQDYSDY
+642 A
-654 RFPGTRL
+654 RL
-661 FSKPL
+661 
-666 KYTTRLNTGQI
+666 
-677 NEVKTLWV
+677 
-685 ENDDKCCKPGYCL
+685 
-698 DGIAMDADCLFN
+698 
-710 ASSPANVNVKV
+710 
-721 EFFDSDGRNVM
+721 
-732 SKDFQYA
+732 
-739 IGTSKGGKIKAIY
+739 
-752 LINHRIETVID
+752 
-763 KAKVTL
+763 
-769 WYDDPNLQTSVDPSA
+769 
-784 RKMILDE
+784 
-791 FEVVYDDNTE
+791 
-801 WWPVFDYADTSYWTQ
+801 
-816 QGYRIGR
+816 

>member
-22 LMLDEPPADGND
+22 LMLDEPSADGND

-48 QTEFGDVTYQFQ
+48 QTELGSVTYQFQ
-60 DGVRL
+60 DGVRV
-65 INEKYVPYIISCRN
+65 IDEKYVPYIISCRN

-85 TEILFTKNIPS
+85 SEILFTKNIPS

-160 EDSSEQSRSGGNIP
+160 EDSSEQSRSGGNTP

-188 SRGEEVDGEL
+188 SRGEEVDGES
-198 SESLFSFAFWDG
+198 SEALFSLAFWDG

-221 PADYHKWERTALGKS
+221 PADYHDWTDDFNPPLSILFA
-236 PISVLFPTIRSGGS
+236 SVRSGGS
-250 TSRTATRVGVA
+250 VTHYATRVGLA
-261 SYQNVKLKFSLK
+261 SYQNIKLKFSLK

-286 TYSICSESS
+286 TYSFCSEACDR
-295 EGWEAFPFAGST
+295 WCAFPVVGST

-315 ILPENRWT
+315 ILHENRWT
-323 KYDYML
+323 KYDYGIPL
-329 PVPIMPSIGLDAYVA
+329 PVLPSLGLDVYVA
-344 KLCVDFNFALASDC
+344 KLCVDFNFAFAYDEAS
-358 ARKIKGD
+358 KITGD
-365 KLFRYEGSQKTQF
+365 KVFRYEGAQKTQF
-378 FKWNMKTDNNYE
+378 FKWNMKTDKNYE
-390 TTVNRSKSLDVAN
+390 TTVNRSKSLDVTD

-409 LSNTCFQYAT
+409 LSNTLFQYAT
-419 RLFLHIDIGVTLGAA
+419 RGFLHIDIGVTVGAA
-434 TLDISPFR
+434 TLDLSPLRINF
-442 VNLDASCTHKM
+442 DASFTHKM
-453 TNDESKSKPSTLKAP
+453 TNDGSKSKPSTLKAP
-468 GYYGEDYTYEATDKS
+468 APYGSLDNKENTYEATDKS

-497 DMKGGADLG
+497 DAKAGADLG

-519 VSLKW
+519 LSMKHA
-524 IEGSMVL
+524 EGSMVL

-552 YTYHGTVTLPHPGK
+552 YTYHGTVTVPHPGK
-566 IGWFSVKEDM
+566 IGWFSVKEDIM
-576 LDYEFTN
+576 EDFCN

-599 KCTTKWD
+599 KWGLH
-606 TRDNVYYSHIK
+606 NSVSPIG
-617 YGKEFGFDFTL
+617 YGIEYGFDFTL
-628 DNTELPSFSKYFYV
+628 DNTELPLFSKYFYV
-642 VPAYRKQDYSDY
+642 VPAYRVRDTSAGKKY
-654 RFPGTRL
+654 L

-677 NEVKTLWV
+677 NGVETLWV
-685 ENDDKCCKPGYCL
+685 ENDDKYCKPGYCL

-710 ASSPANVNVKV
+710 GSSPANVNVKV

-769 WYDDPNLQTSVDPSA
+769 WYDDPYRENSVDPSA

>member
-188 SRGEEVDGEL
+188 SRGEEVDGEF

-344 KLCVDFNFALASDC
+344 KLCGDFNFALASDC

-419 RLFLHIDIGVTLGAA
+419 RLFLHIDIGFTLGAA
-434 TLDISPFR
+434 TLDISPLR
-442 VNLDASCTHKM
+442 VNLDVSCTHKM
-453 TNDESKSKPSTLKAP
+453 TNDGSKSKPSTLKAP
-468 GYYGEDYTYEATDKS
+468 GKWVKEYTYEATDKS

-524 IEGSMVL
+524 VEGSMVL

-566 IGWFSVKEDM
+566 IGWFSVKEDIVR
-576 LDYEFTN
+576 DFWN

-599 KCTTKWD
+599 KCTTSD
-606 TRDNVYYSHIK
+606 EESYPYEYTSIF
-617 YGKEFGFDFTL
+617 YGKEYGFDFTL
-628 DNTELPSFSKYFYV
+628 DNTELPPFSKYFYV
-642 VPAYRKQDYSDY
+642 VPAYQTRTYSSSGP
-654 RFPGTRL
+654 RF

-666 KYTTRLNTGQI
+666 KYTTRLNSGQI
-677 NEVKTLWV
+677 NGVETLWV
-685 ENDDKCCKPGYCL
+685 ENDDKYCKPGYCL

-710 ASSPANVNVKV
+710 GSSPANVNVKV

-784 RKMILDE
+784 RKVILDE

>member
-130 GYLLISHPVPLIKV
+130 GYLLISHSVPLIKV

-160 EDSSEQSRSGGNIP
+160 EDSSEQSRSGGNTP

-188 SRGEEVDGEL
+188 SRGEEVDGEF
-198 SESLFSFAFWDG
+198 SEALFSLAFWDG
-210 DESKLKEFETN
+210 DESKLKEFETD
-221 PADYHKWERTALGKS
+221 PADYHDWTDDFDPPLSILFA
-236 PISVLFPTIRSGGS
+236 SVRSGGS
-250 TSRTATRVGVA
+250 ATHSATRVGLA
-261 SYQNVKLKFSLK
+261 SYQNIKLKFSLK

-286 TYSICSESS
+286 TYSFRSEACDR
-295 EGWEAFPFAGST
+295 WEAFPVVGST

-315 ILPENRWT
+315 ILHENRWT
-323 KYDYML
+323 KYDYGIPL
-329 PVPIMPSIGLDAYVA
+329 PVLPSIGLDAYVA
-344 KLCVDFNFALASDC
+344 KLCVDFNFAFAYDEAS
-358 ARKIKGD
+358 KITGD
-365 KLFRYEGSQKTQF
+365 KVFRYEGAQKTQF
-378 FKWNMKTDNNYE
+378 FKWNMKTDKNYE
-390 TTVNRSKSLDVAN
+390 TTVNRSKSLEVTD

-409 LSNTCFQYAT
+409 LSNTVFQYAT
-419 RLFLHIDIGVTLGAA
+419 RGFLHIDIGFTLGLA
-434 TLDISPFR
+434 TLDISPLR
-442 VNLDASCTHKM
+442 INLDASCTHKM
-453 TNDESKSKPSTLKAP
+453 TNDGSKSKPSTLKAKEL
-468 GYYGEDYTYEATDKS
+468 YSKEYTYEATDRS
-483 LDEWKGTLAVGLST
+483 LDEWKGTLAVGIST

-519 VSLKW
+519 VSMKW
-524 IEGSMVL
+524 WEGSMVL
-531 WRIADSAYPVIE
+531 WRIADSSYPVIE
-543 YQQTYTPSN
+543 YQQTYTPTN
-552 YTYHGTVTLPHPGK
+552 YTYHGIVTLPHPGK
-566 IGWFSVKEDM
+566 IGWFSINDFVQGFDC
-576 LDYEFTN
+576 
-583 LELLIYD
+583 LELLIFD
-590 ENFNFIKRA
+590 ENFNYIKRG
-599 KCTTKWD
+599 KCTTPWGGHAEIQ
-606 TRDNVYYSHIK
+606 YYSIK
-617 YGKEFGFDFTL
+617 YGQEFGFDFTL
-628 DNTELPSFSKYFYV
+628 DNSELPPLSKYFYV
-642 VPAYRKQDYSDY
+642 VPAYRSDN
-654 RFPGTRL
+654 GQRL

-666 KYTTRLNTGQI
+666 KYTTRSNSGQI
-677 NEVKTLWV
+677 NGVETLWV
-685 ENDDKCCKPGYCL
+685 ENDDKYCKPGYCL

-710 ASSPANVNVKV
+710 GSSPANVNVKV
-721 EFFDSDGRNVM
+721 EFFDSDGRSM
-732 SKDFQYA
+732 MGKDFSYSVGSA
-739 IGTSKGGKIKAIY
+739 KGGKIKAIY
-752 LINHRIETVID
+752 LINHRIETVVD

-769 WYDDPNLQTSVDPSA
+769 WYDDPYMQTSVDPTA
-784 RKMILDE
+784 RKVILDE
-791 FEVVYDDNTE
+791 YEVIYDDNTE
-801 WWPVFDYADTSYWTQ
+801 WWPVFDYADPSSWTK

>member
-22 LMLDEPPADGND
+22 LMLDEPPADSND

-120 EVDNI
+120 GVDNI

-160 EDSSEQSRSGGNIP
+160 EDSSKQSRSGGNTP

-198 SESLFSFAFWDG
+198 SESLFSLAFWDG

-221 PADYHKWERTALGKS
+221 PADYRKWEHNLEKS
-236 PISVLFPTIRSGGS
+236 PVSFLFPSIRSGGS
-250 TSRTATRVGVA
+250 ATHSATRVGLA
-261 SYQNVKLKFSLK
+261 SYQNIKLKFSLK

-286 TYSICSESS
+286 TYSFRSEACDR
-295 EGWEAFPFAGST
+295 WYAFPVVGST

-315 ILPENRWT
+315 ILHENRWT
-323 KYDYML
+323 KYDYALPL
-329 PVPIMPSIGLDAYVA
+329 PVLPSIGLDAYVA
-344 KLCVDFNFALASDC
+344 KLCIDFNFAFAYDEAS
-358 ARKIKGD
+358 KITGD
-365 KLFRYEGSQKTQF
+365 KVFRYEGAQKTQF
-378 FKWNMKTDNNYE
+378 FKWNMKTDKNYE
-390 TTVNRSKSLDVAN
+390 TTVNRSKSLDVTD

-409 LSNTCFQYAT
+409 LSNTVFQYAT
-419 RLFLHIDIGVTLGAA
+419 RGFLHIDIGVTLGAA
-434 TLDISPFR
+434 TLDISPLRINF
-442 VNLDASCTHKM
+442 DASFTHKM
-453 TNDESKSKPSTLKAP
+453 TNDGSKSKPSTLKAP
-468 GYYGEDYTYEATDKS
+468 APYGKEYSLEATDKS

-519 VSLKW
+519 VSMKW
-524 IEGSMVL
+524 AEGSMVL

-552 YTYHGTVTLPHPGK
+552 YTYHGTVMVPHPGK
-566 IGWFSVKEDM
+566 IGWFSVKEDIM
-576 LDYEFTN
+576 EDFCN

-599 KCTTKWD
+599 KWGLHNSVSK
-606 TRDNVYYSHIK
+606 IG
-617 YGKEFGFDFTL
+617 YGIEYGFDFTL
-628 DNTELPSFSKYFYV
+628 DNTELPPFSKYFYV
-642 VPAYRKQDYSDY
+642 VPAYMINNYSDY
-654 RFPGTRL
+654 GTRL

-677 NEVKTLWV
+677 NGVKTLWV
-685 ENDDKCCKPGYCL
+685 ENDDKYCKPGYCL

-769 WYDDPNLQTSVDPSA
+769 WYDDPYLQTSVDPSA
-784 RKMILDE
+784 RKVILDE

-801 WWPVFDYADTSYWTQ
+801 WWPVFDYADPSYWTQ

>member
-22 LMLDEPPADGND
+22 LMLDEPPADSND

-60 DGVRL
+60 DGVRV
-65 INEKYVPYIISCRN
+65 IDEKYIPYIVTCRN
-79 DSTLGH
+79 DTTLGH
-85 TEILFTKNIPS
+85 TEILFTKNIPG
-96 DLLPQRGDYIA
+96 DLLPRRGELLA
-107 TTMSQLFQQTLCD
+107 TTMSQLFQSTLCD
-120 EVDNI
+120 EVDAI
-125 EETGG
+125 EASQG
-130 GYLLISHPVPLIKV
+130 GYLMTSHAVSLRKV

-152 DARIAGDY
+152 DAGIAGDY
-160 EDSSEQSRSGGNIP
+160 EQSSEQSRSGGKTP
-174 KLKGFRL
+174 KLKGFHL
-181 VPRHNSY
+181 VPRHNPH
-188 SRGEEVDGEL
+188 SRGEDDS
-198 SESLFSFAFWDG
+198 SEFSEPLFSLAFWDG
-210 DESKLKEFETN
+210 DESKLKEFETD
-221 PADYHKWERTALGKS
+221 PADYHEWKNEIPT
-236 PISVLFPTIRSGGS
+236 PIRIIFPSVRIGGS
-250 TSRTATRVGVA
+250 ASYTATRVGLA

-286 TYSICSESS
+286 TYSFCSEACDR
-295 EGWEAFPFAGST
+295 WCAFPVVGST

-315 ILPENRWT
+315 ILHENRWT
-323 KYDYML
+323 KYDYGIPL
-329 PVPIMPSIGLDAYVA
+329 PVLPSIGLDAYVA
-344 KLCVDFNFALASDC
+344 KLCVDFNFAFAYDEAS
-358 ARKIKGD
+358 KITGD
-365 KLFRYEGSQKTQF
+365 KVFRYEGAQKTQF
-378 FKWNMKTDNNYE
+378 FKWNMKTDKNYE
-390 TTVNRSKSLDVAN
+390 TTVNRSKSLDVTD

-409 LSNTCFQYAT
+409 LSNTVFQYAT
-419 RLFLHIDIGVTLGAA
+419 RGFLHIDIGFTLGAA

-442 VNLDASCTHKM
+442 VNLDVSCTHKM
-453 TNDESKSKPSTLKAP
+453 TNDGSKSKPSTLKAP
-468 GYYGEDYTYEATDKS
+468 APIGSLGNKENTYEATDKS

-552 YTYHGTVTLPHPGK
+552 YTYHGTVTVPHPGK
-566 IGWFSVKEDM
+566 IGWFSVTEDIM
-576 LDYEFTN
+576 EDFCN

-599 KCTTKWD
+599 KWGLNNSVSK
-606 TRDNVYYSHIK
+606 IG
-617 YGKEFGFDFTL
+617 YGIEYGFDFTL
-628 DNTELPSFSKYFYV
+628 DNTELPPFSKYFYV
-642 VPAYRKQDYSDY
+642 VPAYKINNYSDY
-654 RFPGTRL
+654 GTRL

-677 NEVKTLWV
+677 NGVETLWV
-685 ENDDKCCKPGYCL
+685 ENDDKYCKPGYCL

-769 WYDDPNLQTSVDPSA
+769 WYDDPYLQTSVDPSA

-801 WWPVFDYADTSYWTQ
+801 WWPVFDYADPSYWTQ

>member
-22 LMLDEPPADGND
+22 LMLDEPSADGND

-120 EVDNI
+120 GVDNI

-160 EDSSEQSRSGGNIP
+160 EDSSKQSRSGGNTP

-188 SRGEEVDGEL
+188 SRGEEVDGEF
-198 SESLFSFAFWDG
+198 SESLFSLAFWDG
-210 DESKLKEFETN
+210 DESKLKEFETD
-221 PADYHKWERTALGKS
+221 PADYHKWELNLVEKKS
-236 PISVLFPTIRSGGS
+236 HASFLFPSIRQGGS
-250 TSRTATRVGVA
+250 ATHSATRVGLA

-286 TYSICSESS
+286 TYSFRSEACDR
-295 EGWEAFPFAGST
+295 WYAFPVVGST

-315 ILPENRWT
+315 ILHENRWT
-323 KYDYML
+323 KYDYALPL
-329 PVPIMPSIGLDAYVA
+329 PVLPSIGLDAYVA
-344 KLCVDFNFALASDC
+344 KLCIDFNFAFAYDEAS
-358 ARKIKGD
+358 KITGD
-365 KLFRYEGSQKTQF
+365 KVFRYEGAQKTQF
-378 FKWNMKTDNNYE
+378 FKWNMKTDKNYE
-390 TTVNRSKSLDVAN
+390 TTVNRSKSLDVTD

-409 LSNTCFQYAT
+409 LSNTVFQYAT
-419 RLFLHIDIGVTLGAA
+419 RGFLHIDIGVTLGAA
-434 TLDISPFR
+434 TLDISPLRINF
-442 VNLDASCTHKM
+442 DASFTHKM
-453 TNDESKSKPSTLKAP
+453 TNDGSKSKPSTLKAP
-468 GYYGEDYTYEATDKS
+468 APYGKEYSLEATDKS

-519 VSLKW
+519 VSMKW
-524 IEGSMVL
+524 AEGSMVL

-552 YTYHGTVTLPHPGK
+552 YTYHGTVMVPHPGK
-566 IGWFSVKEDM
+566 IGWFSVKEDIM
-576 LDYEFTN
+576 EDFCN

-599 KCTTKWD
+599 KWGLHNSVSK
-606 TRDNVYYSHIK
+606 IG
-617 YGKEFGFDFTL
+617 YGIEYGFDFTL
-628 DNTELPSFSKYFYV
+628 DNTELPPFSKYFYV
-642 VPAYRKQDYSDY
+642 VPAYM
-654 RFPGTRL
+654 
-661 FSKPL
+661 
-666 KYTTRLNTGQI
+666 I
-677 NEVKTLWV
+677 NNLLLSAKNFL
-685 ENDDKCCKPGYCL
+685 
-698 DGIAMDADCLFN
+698 
-710 ASSPANVNVKV
+710 SS
-721 EFFDSDGRNVM
+721 
-732 SKDFQYA
+732 
-739 IGTSKGGKIKAIY
+739 
-752 LINHRIETVID
+752 
-763 KAKVTL
+763 
-769 WYDDPNLQTSVDPSA
+769 
-784 RKMILDE
+784 
-791 FEVVYDDNTE
+791 
-801 WWPVFDYADTSYWTQ
+801 
-816 QGYRIGR
+816 